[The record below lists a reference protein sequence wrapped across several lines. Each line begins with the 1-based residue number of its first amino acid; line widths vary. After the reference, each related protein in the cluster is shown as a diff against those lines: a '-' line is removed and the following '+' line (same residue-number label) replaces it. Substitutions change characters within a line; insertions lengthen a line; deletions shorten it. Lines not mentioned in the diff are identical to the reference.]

1 MKVLLEAG
9 ADITRVGR
17 GGLTPLDL
25 AKDNHHYEIENTIL
39 KYAQDTGIVL
49 DTSKSLNEVAR
60 DAWPTTEEQMR
71 NNFKNDFG
79 GIDMQKKLLMDLEVM
94 KEGDTDVDG
103 IFEVLMTKIRDSYAS
118 DKIKDKEA
126 SC

>member
-1 MKVLLEAG
+1 MRLK
-9 ADITRVGR
+9 
-17 GGLTPLDL
+17 
-25 AKDNHHYEIENTIL
+25 HTIL